1 MSIDRAPTVCQIP
14 GPVGPLEALL
24 TEPVVG
30 PDGHAPNP
38 RGAVVFGHPHPKFG
52 GTMHTKVVYQAAK
65 AFARIGCAT
74 LRFNFRGV
82 GLSAGV
88 WDDGRGEQDD
98 YRAALDFAAVRYP
111 HVELWTAGF
120 SFGAWI
126 ALSVGAADPRVCA
139 LIGIASPVDTK
150 PEYDLSAVVASTKP
164 KFLIHGER
172 DELIPLTR
180 MWTVLRPDGG
190 AEGARRHR
198 CRQSSFRW
206 ARQRGRRRHR
216 GPVGR
221 FPCRRSTGIV
231 TLHGRGDLGILE
243 REP

>member
-180 MWTVLRPDGG
+180 MWTVYGRMEEPKELVVIDAANHLFDGHVS
-190 AEGARRHR
+190 E
-198 CRQSSFRW
+198 
-206 ARQRGRRRHR
+206 
-216 GPVGR
+216 VGDA
-221 FPCRRSTGIV
+221 IED
-231 TLHGRGDLGILE
+231 LLGDFHAVAAQE
-243 REP
+243 S

>member
-30 PDGHAPNP
+30 PDGHSPNP
-38 RGAVVFGHPHPKFG
+38 RGAVVFGHPHPQFG

-65 AFARIGCAT
+65 AFARIGCPT

-82 GLSAGV
+82 GLSAGT

-98 YRAALDFAAVRYP
+98 YRAALDFAAARYP

-139 LIGIASPVDTK
+139 LIGIALPVDTK
-150 PEYDLSAVVASTKP
+150 PEYDLSAVVASAKP

-180 MWTVLRPDGG
+180 MWTVYGEMAEPKELVVIDAANHLFDGHVS
-190 AEGARRHR
+190 E
-198 CRQSSFRW
+198 
-206 ARQRGRRRHR
+206 
-216 GPVGR
+216 VGDA
-221 FPCRRSTGIV
+221 IED
-231 TLHGRGDLGILE
+231 LLGDFHAVAAQE
-243 REP
+243 S